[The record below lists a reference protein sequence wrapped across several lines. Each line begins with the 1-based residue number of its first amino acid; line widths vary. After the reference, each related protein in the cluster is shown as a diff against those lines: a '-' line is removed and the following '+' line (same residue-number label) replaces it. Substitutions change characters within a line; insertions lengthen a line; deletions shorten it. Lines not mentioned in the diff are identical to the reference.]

1 MNCQATLPRNISL
14 FLDLTCLL
22 SDDHLNVIIEAF
34 IFFLTQS
41 SVEAEK
47 RAFNVNE

>member
-22 SDDHLNVIIEAF
+22 SDGHLNVIIEAF

-47 RAFNVNE
+47 RTFNVNE